1 MSEGLVFNMVGGG
14 GGGIKLTGIT
24 ITTPPAKTTYTA
36 GETFDPAGMVVT
48 ATYSNGETLKCTG
61 YSYEPSTPLAASDTK
76 VTIQYTE
83 GGVTKTATQAI
94 TVTRTALTVPTQSG
108 TLTYNGEAQPPVW
121 SGYDAD
127 KMTLGGATSGTNAGS
142 YDATFTLKDTD
153 LYCWTG
159 DDTEPKTVAWSIAK
173 AEGTLTLSK
182 TEVTLKPDKTSD
194 SFTVTTNS
202 AGAVS
207 VESSAPDT
215 VSAKLDGSTVTV
227 ESVGGKSGTAVITV
241 SVAED
246 ANHTAPAAK
255 SCTVTCAFV
264 SIYGVSWDGT
274 STTLLSRTDDAAGF
288 TNPVAYMAGIS
299 NYGSPFDGKL
309 PWSGMTV
316 SEDSAAGKL
325 VKIPKFWYKLTQSGN
340 GLKIQIADAAQDG
353 FSVSPAHM
361 DRGDGKGER
370 DVVYIGRY
378 NCRSSDYKSYGGS
391 LPKNNI
397 TRSTARSG
405 IHALGSTVWQSDFL
419 MAFTIWLL
427 YIVEY
432 ANWDSQAVIGY
443 GCGNGSGVQNMGYT
457 DSMPYHTGTTASART
472 TYGATTQYRNIEGL
486 LDNCFDW
493 MDGCYYNSNGM
504 MVILNPSAFSDSSG
518 GVLVGKPSSGWIS
531 ALSVK
536 TVSGLPPL
544 FIASGSSGSDSTYV
558 PDYWYYGASYPCLCR
573 GGDYSQYLSRGMFHV
588 YYLSV
593 YDANASIGCRLM
605 KLPNKEDA
613 A

>member
-1 MSEGLVFNMVGGG
+1 MSLVFNMVGGG
-14 GGGIKLTGIT
+14 GGIKLTGIA
-24 ITTPPAKTTYTA
+24 ITTPPTKTAYKA

-48 ATYSNGETLKCTG
+48 ATYSNGATLKCTG
-61 YSYEPSTPLAASDTK
+61 YNYEPSTPLAVSDTE

-83 GGVTKTATQAI
+83 GGVTKTATQTI
-94 TVTRTALTVPTQSG
+94 TVTRTVVAVPTQSG
-108 TLTYNGEAQPPVW
+108 SPTYTGSAQSPTW
-121 SGYDAD
+121 SNYDST

-142 YDATFTLKDTD
+142 YNATFTLKDTA
-153 LYCWTG
+153 LYCWPDGTL
-159 DDTEPKTVAWSIAK
+159 TAKTVAWSIGK
-173 AEGTLTLSK
+173 AAGSLSISPASMTLDATTKSK
-182 TEVTLKPDKTSD
+182 TIAVTRSGDGKIS
-194 SFTVTTNS
+194 
-202 AGAVS
+202 AVS
-207 VESSAPDT
+207 SNTAVAT
-215 VSAKLDGSTVTV
+215 VSVSGNTVTV
-227 ESVGGKSGTAVITV
+227 TGKASGSATITI
-241 SVAED
+241 SVA
-246 ANHTAPAAK
+246 AGTNYTAPAAK
-255 SCTVTCAFV
+255 PCTVTCAFV

-288 TNPVAYMAGIS
+288 TNPVAYMSGIS
-299 NYGSPFDGKL
+299 NYGSPFDAKL
-309 PWSGMTV
+309 PWSGMVV

-340 GLKIQIADAAQDG
+340 GLKIQIADYAADG

-378 NCRSSDYKSYGGS
+378 HCRSSDYKSYGGAT
-391 LPKNNI
+391 PKNNI

-432 ANWDSQAVIGY
+432 ANWDSQAVIGR
-443 GCGNGSGVQNMGYT
+443 GCGNNSGVQNMGYT

-486 LDNCFDW
+486 WDNCYDW

-504 MVILNPSAFSDSSG
+504 MVILTPSAFSDNSG
-518 GVLVGKPSSGWIS
+518 GVLVGKPSNGWIS

-558 PDYWYYGASYPCLCR
+558 PDSWGYGASDPCLRR
-573 GGDYSQYLSRGMFHV
+573 GGGYSRFLSHGMFYV
-588 YYLSV
+588 RYGSV
-593 YDANASIGCRLM
+593 SGADAYVGCRLQ
-605 KLPNKEDA
+605 KLP
-613 A
+613 